1 MNTSTRPT
9 VEGGLLIAVSL
20 ILGLASVYLPVL
32 GAVLEFFWTVPFTIL
47 TVRQGLSKAITAL
60 IAATILLILFV
71 GPVLALRLSIAFG
84 PIGLAVG
91 WCISKKFNAVQ
102 IFIVTLGAAFA
113 AQVLSMAF
121 LFFVMDIDFID
132 TQITLIREAFEDSF
146 AMYEGMGVDQAT
158 LEQARASVEPTI
170 STMILLMPTI
180 IMLMALLNALIS
192 YWASKMILRKLGVA
206 MPDFPPF
213 AEWRFPIVFLY
224 MMGFALIGMY
234 WGVTRGLDTL
244 YNMSI
249 NANLLAMLVGMI
261 QGFSLIS
268 FAADRYKLS
277 KIVRRLIY
285 IVVLVNGLLLQ
296 AVAFTGLFDMYFDYR
311 KRLTQK
317 K

>member
-1 MNTSTRPT
+1 MNTKTGST

-20 ILGLASVYLPVL
+20 LLGLATVYLPVL
-32 GAVLEFFWTVPFTIL
+32 GAVLEFFWSVPFAVLVI
-47 TVRQGLSKAITAL
+47 RHGLSKAITAL
-60 IAATILLILFV
+60 IASTLLLFLFV
-71 GPVLALRLSIAFG
+71 GPVLALRLSLAFG
-84 PIGLAVG
+84 PIGLAIG
-91 WCISKKFNAVQ
+91 YCLQRKFNAVQ

-121 LFFVMDIDFID
+121 LFFVMDIDFVD
-132 TQITLIREAFEDSF
+132 TQLTMMREAFEDSF
-146 AMYEGMGVDQAT
+146 VLYSEMGVDQAT
-158 LEQARASVEPTI
+158 IDQARASVEPTI
-170 STMILLMPTI
+170 STMTLLMPTI
-180 IMLMALLNALIS
+180 IALMALVNALVS
-192 YWASKMILRKLGVA
+192 YWASKKILRKLDVT

-224 MMGFALIGMY
+224 MMGFALVGMY
-234 WGVTRGLDTL
+234 WGVTRDIGLL
-244 YNMSI
+244 YDMSI
-249 NANLLAMLVGMI
+249 NANVLAMLVGLI

-277 KIVRRLIY
+277 KPVRRLIY
-285 IVVLVNGLLLQ
+285 VALFFNGLLLQ